1 MNGFIQDTLS
11 NSGIYAWVILPAL
24 IFIARVSD
32 VTIGTIRLI
41 FVSRG
46 MKILAPIA
54 GFFEVL
60 IWLLVIGQVIRHMT
74 NPMSYIGYAAGFAT
88 GNYVGI
94 RLAEKLSLGIVSI
107 RIITSID
114 AAPLMQLLQ
123 DRQFGVT
130 CIDGYG
136 SQGKV
141 QIVYTVVKKAQV
153 AEVEAIIK
161 QFNPEA
167 FYSIEEIVGVEKG
180 IFPMKRSWRSAAWL
194 RLVRPFRK
202 GK

>member
-1 MNGFIQDTLS
+1 MLHDSLAD
-11 NSGIYAWVILPAL
+11 SGLYAWVILPAL
-24 IFIARVSD
+24 IFIARVTD
-32 VTIGTIRLI
+32 VTVGTIRLI

-60 IWLLVIGQVIRHMT
+60 IWLMVIGQVIKHMT
-74 NPMSYIGYAAGFAT
+74 NPMSYIAYAAGFAT

-94 RLAEKLSLGIVSI
+94 HLAEKLSLGIVSF
-107 RIITSID
+107 RIITHID
-114 AAPLMQLLQ
+114 ASPLMQLLQ

-141 QIVYTVVKKAQV
+141 QIVYTVVKRAQV
-153 AEVEAIIK
+153 PEVEALVK
-161 QFNPEA
+161 QFNPQA
-167 FYSIEEIVGVEKG
+167 FYSIEEIVGVERG
-180 IFPMKRSWRSAAWL
+180 IFPVKRSWRSAAWL
-194 RLVRPFRK
+194 RLIRPFRK